1 VTLIAYPALAAT
13 PEDRWPETHAA
24 HGRRITPLVVLVYGL
39 LAGACGWA
47 LLSGPR
53 GWTVGAVLA
62 AAVAGLLTAFGAAP
76 LHGRLG
82 TGRSPL
88 LLHRL
93 LVVDRLRTVA
103 AAVAALAAILA

>member
-1 VTLIAYPALAAT
+1 M
-13 PEDRWPETHAA
+13 
-24 HGRRITPLVVLVYGL
+24 VVLIYGL

-47 LLSGPR
+47 LLAGPE
-53 GWTVGAVLA
+53 GWTIVSVLA
-62 AAVAGLLTAFGAAP
+62 AAGAGLLTAFGAAP

-82 TGRSPL
+82 QAWSQP

-103 AAVAALAAILA
+103 AAVAAVAAILA